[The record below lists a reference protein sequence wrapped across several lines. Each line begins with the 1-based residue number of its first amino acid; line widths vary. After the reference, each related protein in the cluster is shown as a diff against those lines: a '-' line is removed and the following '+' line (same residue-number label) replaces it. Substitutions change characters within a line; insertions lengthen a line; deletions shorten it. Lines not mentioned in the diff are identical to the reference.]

1 MYMIKEKLPPRYA
14 VSFRLTAE
22 ATKAIEKIKKSHKN
36 IESKNEVVEL
46 SLLKVAKENIII
58 K

>member
-1 MYMIKEKLPPRYA
+1 MIKEKLPPRYA